1 MITKKIDVIK
11 LWAHECLRVF
21 RDRLINEKDR
31 MCFDEILEKMLL
43 ENFKVNSKGSNPDV
57 DRENIYFCGFAEI
70 N

>member
-1 MITKKIDVIK
+1 
-11 LWAHECLRVF
+11 
-21 RDRLINEKDR
+21 

-70 N
+70 NQDEKNYEFMNQYATIPTHK